1 MCSKAHLFLLYNTGF
16 NQIECYFFMHSESD
30 CDDLR
35 SAGGSYVSFSCHS
48 AVLVV
53 GLLLN
58 G

>member
-1 MCSKAHLFLLYNTGF
+1 MY
-16 NQIECYFFMHSESD
+16 SEYD

-48 AVLVV
+48 TVV
-53 GLLLN
+53 VVRLLFM